1 MNKKIFRNS
10 VGWIVLVWN
19 RADWEFIAV
28 HENGCCKDIPWT
40 AVEEKDKSL
49 AIDTI
54 IGKLTRREFKYQQEL
69 QQDLP
74 NATS

>member
-19 RADWEFIAV
+19 RAEWKFVAV
-28 HENGCCKDIPWT
+28 HENGCCKNVPWVDT
-40 AVEEKDKSL
+40 DEKDKSL

-54 IGKLTRREFKYQQEL
+54 IDKLTKREFKYQYEL